1 MNDNSK
7 RTLYWDHA
15 GPLMAYGRGML
26 LVANL
31 NPQVETKWRM
41 SRWEMFRTGLRFL
54 RAAIANR

>member
-1 MNDNSK
+1 MTDNSK
-7 RTLYWDHA
+7 RTLYWDST
-15 GPLMAYGRGML
+15 GPLMAYGQGML

-54 RAAIANR
+54 RAAIR